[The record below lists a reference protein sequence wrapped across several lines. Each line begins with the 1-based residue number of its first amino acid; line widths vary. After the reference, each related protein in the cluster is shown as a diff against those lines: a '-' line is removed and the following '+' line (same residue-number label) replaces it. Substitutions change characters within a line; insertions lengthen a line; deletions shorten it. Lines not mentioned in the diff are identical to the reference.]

1 MTHQVIF
8 LSEVLRP
15 RAADTAP
22 YSAGTREAPA
32 AAQSGTPVSL
42 TVALRYLAGRRAF
55 SRARGPATTTHD

>member
-15 RAADTAP
+15 PAADTAP
-22 YSAGTREAPA
+22 YSAGTREAA

-55 SRARGPATTTHD
+55 SRSRGPATTTHD